1 MPEDE
6 TSNRGTAYT
15 RTSLWGFIPMP
26 YLAAT
31 LGYCVFLYYLSSV
44 SSFPVD
50 PPFEYFDK
58 LVHFCLYSG
67 LTAVVA
73 VGLQQARHKYS
84 AKMLIMIPVA
94 FSALYGVTDEV
105 HQLFVPSRTFAPGDM
120 LADAFGA
127 LAAAVLLLLVYRWR
141 RLQK

>member
-6 TSNRGTAYT
+6 TSNHGIAHT
-15 RTSLWGFIPMP
+15 RVPLWHFIPVP

-31 LGYCVFLYYLSSV
+31 LGYCVLLYYVSSI
-44 SSFPVD
+44 SSFPVE

-67 LTAVVA
+67 LSGVVA
-73 VGLQQARHKYS
+73 IGLQQAKHKYS

-94 FSALYGVTDEV
+94 FSALYGITDEV
-105 HQLFVPSRTFAPGDM
+105 HQLFVPSRTFAFGDM